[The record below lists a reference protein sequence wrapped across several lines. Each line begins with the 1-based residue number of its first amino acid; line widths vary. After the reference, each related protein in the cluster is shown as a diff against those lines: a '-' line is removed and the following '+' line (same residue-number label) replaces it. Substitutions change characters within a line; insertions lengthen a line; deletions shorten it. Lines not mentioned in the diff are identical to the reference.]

1 MSRRFLAGWTCT
13 WAPDAQTPN
22 CLSENRDEHL
32 LSWIIF
38 VFHSLNFYEW
48 ISFCTSRVGGKTF
61 TGRIGGWK
69 KVPFQNF
76 RKTELS
82 KRLLIFQWLQQ
93 SAGLFSKRTRWAPI
107 PRPAGHS
114 WFLWQLHPPSHPV
127 LVFVKGGSG
136 SQRRVELGWEIEFGR
151 FWNPPTHNP
160 WNGSGIGQRAGLLK
174 RASVELAARMTEPL
188 WFLWG
193 SSGTPQRCT
202 SLAKRD
208 ALSRL
213 TLFRQQNRVCD
224 CMFHFGY
231 NLGLTIDNPPSSSLS
246 PSPQRQH
253 QGNTYNLCVTLLTRK
268 MMHVMKRSFKF
279 FLRILLW
286 YDMIHLNHN
295 EGRNKSWRKLI

>member
-114 WFLWQLHPPSHPV
+114 WFLWQLHPPLSP
-127 LVFVKGGSG
+127 GSG
-136 SQRRVELGWEIEFGR
+136 LCEGRQRLSKEGWAGLRNWVWEILESS
-151 FWNPPTHNP
+151 NPQP
-160 WNGSGIGQRAGLLK
+160 LK
-174 RASVELAARMTEPL
+174 RFRNWPESRPFEEGVGWTRSENDRAAMVPVRVLGDSTE
-188 WFLWG
+188 
-193 SSGTPQRCT
+193 
-202 SLAKRD
+202 
-208 ALSRL
+208 
-213 TLFRQQNRVCD
+213 
-224 CMFHFGY
+224 
-231 NLGLTIDNPPSSSLS
+231 
-246 PSPQRQH
+246 
-253 QGNTYNLCVTLLTRK
+253 
-268 MMHVMKRSFKF
+268 MH
-279 FLRILLW
+279 
-286 YDMIHLNHN
+286 
-295 EGRNKSWRKLI
+295 